1 MNWKVPAVPAT
12 KLVLVAL
19 VMAGC
24 SFTVTVKL
32 CVAAVPT
39 SLLAVMVTVLVP
51 PVLAAGV
58 PVSTPVVA
66 FSVRP
71 LGRVPVVTLKVGAG

>member
-1 MNWKVPAVPAT
+1 MPDTPTVKPT
-12 KLVLVAL
+12 LVAL

-32 CVAAVPT
+32 CVASVPT
-39 SLLAVMVTVLVP
+39 PLLAVMVTVLVP
-51 PVLAAGV
+51 PVPAAGV

-71 LGRVPVVTLKVGAG
+71 EGRVVELKVGAG